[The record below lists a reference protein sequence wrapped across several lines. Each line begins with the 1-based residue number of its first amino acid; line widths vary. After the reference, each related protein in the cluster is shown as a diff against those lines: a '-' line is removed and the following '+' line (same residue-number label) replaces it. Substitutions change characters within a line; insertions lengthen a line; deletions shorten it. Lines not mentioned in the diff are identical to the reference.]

1 MSEEESEEESEA
13 TSSQESTMCALDL
26 EETLDDGVFE
36 DDLMESLVMDGS
48 MLSLLLM
55 CQYFCRL
62 RRRKQF
68 WFSGRTFP

>member
-1 MSEEESEEESEA
+1 VSEEESEEESEA

-48 MLSLLLM
+48 MLSGFLDM
-55 CQYFCRL
+55 AL
-62 RRRKQF
+62 RRPTVSR
-68 WFSGRTFP
+68 S